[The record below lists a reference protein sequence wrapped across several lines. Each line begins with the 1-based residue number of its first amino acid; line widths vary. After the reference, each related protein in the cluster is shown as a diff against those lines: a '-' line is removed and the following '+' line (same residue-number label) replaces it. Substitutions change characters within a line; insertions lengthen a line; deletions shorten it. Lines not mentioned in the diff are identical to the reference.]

1 MVNRLWEELFGVGL
15 VETLEDLGT
24 QGAAPT
30 HKELLDAL
38 SWKFMNE
45 YHWSIKKLL
54 KEMVLSATYCQD
66 SRSNPQQLEKD
77 PFNKYYSRGPRV
89 RLSAEQVKDQSLV
102 VSELLNPKMFGPSVM
117 PYQPQGIWLS
127 PWNGQDWLA
136 STNGEQYRRALYTYW
151 KRTAPYPSMITFD
164 GAAREVC
171 TARRIRTNTPLQAL
185 VTLNDESFLDA
196 ARHLAY
202 RMQKEAAK
210 DLNDQIRAGYRMM
223 MYKPISEE
231 KLNTLKKLYQE
242 AYTKLKNDKE
252 KTCEMIGVDDEH
264 NNPETASL
272 VVVANAMLNLDEWIT
287 KN

>member
-1 MVNRLWEELFGVGL
+1 
-15 VETLEDLGT
+15 
-24 QGAAPT
+24 
-30 HKELLDAL
+30 
-38 SWKFMNE
+38 MNE

-54 KEMVLSATYCQD
+54 KEIVLSATYRQD
-66 SRSNPQQLEKD
+66 SKSNPQQLDKD

-89 RLSAEQVKDQSLV
+89 RLSAEQVKDQALV
-102 VSELLNPKMFGPSVM
+102 VSGLLNPKMYGPSVM

-185 VTLNDESFLDA
+185 VTLNDESYLDA
-196 ARHLAY
+196 ARNLAY
-202 RMQKEAAK
+202 RMQKEGGR
-210 DLNDQIRAGYRMM
+210 DLGNQIRAGYQMM
-223 MYKPISEE
+223 MYKPISAE
-231 KLNTLKKLYQE
+231 KLSTLEKLYQE
-242 AYTKLKNDKE
+242 AYARLRNDKE

-264 NNPETASL
+264 NNAETASL